1 MKRILL
7 ALLLALTG
15 AAAHAYDFVVGG
27 IYYNILSDG
36 ESVEVT
42 SGSSDKYSGAI
53 TIPSSVTYSG
63 KTYSVTSIGSD
74 AFYGC
79 SGLTSVTIPNSV
91 TTIGSGAFWGCTGLT
106 SVTIPNS
113 VTSIRGW
120 AFYGC
125 SGLTSVTIPISVT
138 SIGSGAFSGCSGMTS
153 VTIPNSVTS
162 IGDRVFYGCS
172 SLTAVTIPNSV
183 TAIGYGAFDGCSGL
197 TAVTIPNS
205 VMEIGGRAFDG
216 CSSLTGTLTIPSA
229 VTSIGSDAFSGC
241 SGLESIVV
249 ENGNSIYDS
258 RGNCNAIIETATNT
272 LISGCMNTVIP
283 NSVTSIGGY
292 AFKGCSGLMSVIIP
306 NSVTKIGE
314 WAFFDCSGLTSVTIP
329 NSVTSIG
336 EYAFSGCSG
345 LTSVVFNAENCS
357 TMGSLYFPVF
367 EGCKSIS
374 SLTIGEGVKTIPA
387 FAFKHLRGLTSVT
400 IPNSVTSIGPYA
412 FSECSGLTSVVF
424 NAENCS
430 TMGSSSS
437 PVFSGCTRISSLTI
451 GEGVKT
457 IPNYAFYNCSGLT
470 SVTIPNSVTSIGES
484 AFSVCSG
491 LTSVVFNA
499 ENSVRMGSSSKPVF
513 NGCTHLTSLTIGE
526 GVKTIP
532 NYAFYN
538 CSGLTGA
545 LTIPNSVT
553 SIGVNAFNGAAQVTE
568 ILLGESVANIGASAF
583 AGMVR
588 VAKVTSLNPT
598 PPECAAPS
606 VFQDITKDK
615 CKLYVPAGKKTTYAE
630 TYVWWDFTNI
640 IELQSIDVES
650 ITLDAES
657 LTMPIGSSTTITYT
671 IAPDNATTTALEW
684 SVSNPAVASIV
695 DHNDGTATVKA
706 LSIGEA
712 TITAKAT
719 DGSNVTATCA
729 VKVEPIWVS
738 SLTLSAESVELKI
751 GESTSLSCTVSPD
764 NATTKNI
771 EWEVDNPDIV
781 SLTDNGN
788 GTITVN
794 TLAVGEAT
802 ITAKATDGSNVTA
815 TCAVK
820 VEPIWVS
827 SLTLSAESVELK
839 IGESTS
845 LSCTVSPDNATT
857 KNIEWEVDNPDI
869 VSLTDNGNG
878 TVTVNTLAVGEA
890 TITVKATD
898 GSNVTATCA
907 VKVEPI
913 WVSSLTLSAEQL
925 EMNVGDSE
933 VITYTILPANATNKS
948 VAWSS
953 SDPAV
958 ASVTTNA
965 DGSVTINA
973 LAIGEATITARTLD
987 GSGIAASCVVTV
999 NPIFVS
1005 QLTLSAEQ
1013 LEMNVGDS
1021 EVITY
1026 TILPED
1032 AADKS
1037 VAWSSNDS
1045 AVASITTNADGSVT
1059 VNALAIGEA
1068 TITARTLDGSNLA
1081 ASCVVKVTP
1090 TLVKTLTLSAE
1101 QLEMNVGDSEV
1112 ITYTILPEDAADKSV
1127 AWSSNNSAVASITT
1141 NADGSVTVN
1150 ALAIGEATITARTID
1165 GSNLAA
1171 SCVVKVGSAGVG
1183 DFDAADIEIIAS
1195 AEGIVVKGA
1204 PADCII
1210 DVYTA
1215 AGVLV
1220 YHGYDSLI
1228 PIRNHGIYF
1237 VFVAGVKAKVVL

>member
-1 MKRILL
+1 MI
-7 ALLLALTG
+7 ALLVALTG
-15 AAAHAYDFVVGG
+15 LCAYAYDYDFKFDG

-36 ESVEVT
+36 VSVEVT

-53 TIPSSVTYSG
+53 NIPSSVTYRG
-63 KTYSVTSIGSD
+63 KTYSVTSIGSE

-120 AFYGC
+120 AFSDC
-125 SGLTSVTIPISVT
+125 SGLTSVTIPNSVT
-138 SIGSGAFSGCSGMTS
+138 SIDIYAFAGCSGMTS

-162 IGDRVFYGCS
+162 IGDRVFDGCS

-205 VMEIGGRAFDG
+205 VIEIGGMAFDG

-283 NSVTSIGGY
+283 NSVTKIGGY

-306 NSVTKIGE
+306 NSVTKIGK

-336 EYAFSGCSG
+336 EYAFCGCSG

-357 TMGSLYFPVF
+357 TMGSSSFPVF

-630 TYVWWDFTNI
+630 TYVWCDFTNI

-764 NATTKNI
+764 NATTK
-771 EWEVDNPDIV
+771 
-781 SLTDNGN
+781 T
-788 GTITVN
+788 
-794 TLAVGEAT
+794 
-802 ITAKATDGSNVTA
+802 
-815 TCAVK
+815 
-820 VEPIWVS
+820 
-827 SLTLSAESVELK
+827 
-839 IGESTS
+839 
-845 LSCTVSPDNATT
+845 
-857 KNIEWEVDNPDI
+857 IEWEVDNPDI

-878 TVTVNTLAVGEA
+878 TVTVSTLAVGGA

-958 ASVTTNA
+958 AS
-965 DGSVTINA
+965 
-973 LAIGEATITARTLD
+973 
-987 GSGIAASCVVTV
+987 
-999 NPIFVS
+999 
-1005 QLTLSAEQ
+1005 
-1013 LEMNVGDS
+1013 
-1021 EVITY
+1021 
-1026 TILPED
+1026 
-1032 AADKS
+1032 
-1037 VAWSSNDS
+1037 
-1045 AVASITTNADGSVT
+1045 
-1059 VNALAIGEA
+1059 
-1068 TITARTLDGSNLA
+1068 
-1081 ASCVVKVTP
+1081 
-1090 TLVKTLTLSAE
+1090 
-1101 QLEMNVGDSEV
+1101 
-1112 ITYTILPEDAADKSV
+1112 
-1127 AWSSNNSAVASITT
+1127 ITT

-1183 DFDAADIEIIAS
+1183 DFDAAEIEITTT

>member
-36 ESVEVT
+36 VSVEVT
-42 SGSSDKYSGAI
+42 YRHSSHSSYSGAI
-53 TIPSSVTYSG
+53 NIPSSVTYSG
-63 KTYSVTSIGSD
+63 KTYSVTSIGSE
-74 AFYGC
+74 AFSSCSGLTAVTIPNSVTSIGGWAFHVCSGLTAVTIPNSVTSIGDCAFCECSGLTSVTIPNSVTSIGYNAFSDCSGLTGAITIPNSVTSIGDCAFSGCSGLTSVTIGNSVAEIGGNAFDCC

-91 TTIGSGAFWGCTGLT
+91 TTIGS
-106 SVTIPNS
+106 S
-113 VTSIRGW
+113 
-120 AFYGC
+120 
-125 SGLTSVTIPISVT
+125 
-138 SIGSGAFSGCSGMTS
+138 
-153 VTIPNSVTS
+153 
-162 IGDRVFYGCS
+162 
-172 SLTAVTIPNSV
+172 
-183 TAIGYGAFDGCSGL
+183 
-197 TAVTIPNS
+197 
-205 VMEIGGRAFDG
+205 
-216 CSSLTGTLTIPSA
+216 
-229 VTSIGSDAFSGC
+229 AFSGC

-249 ENGNSIYDS
+249 ENGNSKYDS
-258 RGNCNAIIETATNT
+258 RNGCNAIIETATNT

-306 NSVTKIGE
+306 NSVTSIGYD
-314 WAFFDCSGLTSVTIP
+314 AFSGCSGLESIVVENGNSKYDSHDNCNAIIETATNTLISGCMNTTIPNSVTSIGACAFSGCSGLTAVTIPNSVTSIGGNAFYGCSGLTSVTIPNSVTEIGGCAFCGCSGLTSVTIP

-336 EYAFSGCSG
+336 VIAFVGCSS
-345 LTSVVFNAENCS
+345 LTSVVFNAENCID
-357 TMGSLYFPVF
+357 MGGQYPAFIN
-367 EGCKSIS
+367 CTSIS
-374 SLTIGEGVKTIPA
+374 TLTIGESVKNIP
-387 FAFKHLRGLTSVT
+387 T
-400 IPNSVTSIGPYA
+400 N
-412 FSECSGLTSVVF
+412 
-424 NAENCS
+424 
-430 TMGSSSS
+430 
-437 PVFSGCTRISSLTI
+437 
-451 GEGVKT
+451 
-457 IPNYAFYNCSGLT
+457 AFYGCSGLT
-470 SVTIPNSVTSIGES
+470 SVTIPNSVTKIGYGAFWGCTGLTGALTIPDSVMSIGS
-484 AFSVCSG
+484 HAFSDCSG
-491 LTSVVFNA
+491 LTSVTIG
-499 ENSVRMGSSSKPVF
+499 NSVTAIGSSAFSDCS
-513 NGCTHLTSLTIGE
+513 GLTSVTIGNS
-526 GVKTIP
+526 VTSIDI
-532 NYAFYN
+532 YAFAG

-553 SIGVNAFNGAAQVTE
+553 SIGESAFNGAAQVTE
-568 ILLGESVANIGASAF
+568 ISLGESVANIGASAF
-583 AGMVR
+583 AGMDR
-588 VAKVTSLNPT
+588 VAKITSLNPT
-598 PPECAAPS
+598 PPECAEPS

-630 TYVWWDFTNI
+630 TYVWCDFTNI

-764 NATTKNI
+764 NATTKTI

-802 ITAKATDGSNVTA
+802 ITVKATDGSNVTA

-839 IGESTS
+839 MGESTS

-857 KNIEWEVDNPDI
+857 KDIEWEVDNPDI

-878 TVTVNTLAVGEA
+878 TITVNTLAVGEA

-953 SDPAV
+953 SDP
-958 ASVTTNA
+958 
-965 DGSVTINA
+965 
-973 LAIGEATITARTLD
+973 
-987 GSGIAASCVVTV
+987 
-999 NPIFVS
+999 
-1005 QLTLSAEQ
+1005 
-1013 LEMNVGDS
+1013 
-1021 EVITY
+1021 
-1026 TILPED
+1026 
-1032 AADKS
+1032 
-1037 VAWSSNDS
+1037 
-1045 AVASITTNADGSVT
+1045 
-1059 VNALAIGEA
+1059 
-1068 TITARTLDGSNLA
+1068 
-1081 ASCVVKVTP
+1081 
-1090 TLVKTLTLSAE
+1090 
-1101 QLEMNVGDSEV
+1101 
-1112 ITYTILPEDAADKSV
+1112 
-1127 AWSSNNSAVASITT
+1127 AVASITT